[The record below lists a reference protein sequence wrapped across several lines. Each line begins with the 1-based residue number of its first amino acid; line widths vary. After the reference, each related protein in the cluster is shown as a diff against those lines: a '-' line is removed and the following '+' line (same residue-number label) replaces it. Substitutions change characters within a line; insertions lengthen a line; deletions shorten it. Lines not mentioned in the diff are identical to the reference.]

1 MARKSNKVIDI
12 RHQYGKTIN
21 KMELVLFGA
30 ITIYIFVLIYMYFH
44 SSPVRGYEIQMGSL
58 STSQY
63 YTGIALRDEEI
74 INASHNGYINYYVR
88 EGERVSSRDNVYSID
103 ESGKLLTMLHNG
115 ELGSTDYT
123 DEQLKDFKESII
135 QFQRIFSHKD
145 FSNVYDFKYNIE
157 GDIMQMVNLSMF
169 QNMEQINKASLSG
182 MVNLCATGQSG
193 YFVCYTDGYENI
205 KPEQLN
211 SDLFDKEKYEK
222 HRLSNNDLVDAD
234 TPIGKLIT
242 SEKWSIAVP
251 VDAEYAAFLEEEKY
265 VKVKFVR
272 TQDASW
278 ANVSIQRNEDGIYA
292 VLSMQ
297 NSCTTFSTDRF
308 IEIEIMKDEPV
319 GLKIPQSAIAEKTF
333 YIIPAAYMIK
343 GGANGNY
350 GVSKEFYDENGNV
363 VYEFVET
370 TVYASNEKEFYVD
383 NVNLTAGDR
392 ICMPDSTEQ
401 FAISDS
407 GKLIGVYNMNK
418 GYTDFKQITKL
429 YENEDYAIV
438 SSNTKYGLTVY
449 DRIVLDASSV
459 NTGDFIF
466 NK

>member
-1 MARKSNKVIDI
+1 MAKKSNKIIDI

-21 KMELVLFGA
+21 LMELVLFGA
-30 ITIYIFVLIYMYFH
+30 IAIYILVLIYSYFH

-58 STSQY
+58 SVSKF
-63 YTGIALRDEEI
+63 YTGIALREEEI

-88 EGERVSSRDNVYSID
+88 EGERVSSRDHVYSID

-115 ELGSTDYT
+115 ELGSSDYT

-135 QFQRIFSHKD
+135 QFQRAFAKKD

-169 QNMEQINKASLSG
+169 QNMEQINQASING
-182 MVNLCATGQSG
+182 MVNLCSTGKSG
-193 YFVCYTDGYENI
+193 YFVCYTDGYESI
-205 KPEQLN
+205 TSEQLTKE
-211 SDLFDKEKYEK
+211 LFDKDKYEK
-222 HRLSNNDLVDAD
+222 KRLNNNDLVDSD

-242 SEKWSIAVP
+242 SEKWSIAIP
-251 VDAEYAAFLEEEKY
+251 VDEDYAKFLEEEKV

-272 TQDASW
+272 TQDSSW
-278 ANVSIQRNEDGIYA
+278 AQVSIQRNEDGIYA
-292 VLSMQ
+292 ILSMQ
-297 NSCTTFSTDRF
+297 NSCTSFSNDRF
-308 IEIEIMKDEPV
+308 IEVEIMKDEPV

-333 YIIPAAYMIK
+333 FVIPAEYMIK

-350 GVSKEFYDENGNV
+350 GVSKEFFDENGNV

-370 TVYASNEKEFYVD
+370 TVYASDDKEFYVD
-383 NVNLTAGDR
+383 NGNLSIGDR
-392 ICMPDSTEQ
+392 ICMPNSTDQ
-401 FAISDS
+401 LTISKS
-407 GKLIGVYNMNK
+407 GKLTGVYNMNK

-459 NTGDFIF
+459 DTGDFIF
-466 NK
+466 K